1 MSDDVKLLKD
11 LKVSELKNEL
21 EIRDLVTSGVKS
33 VLADRLKNYLVENGL
48 DPETYDFNE
57 ENPDEDDEE
66 ESESENSKN
75 KDWNQFLKS
84 FFNNNWFCHIGK
96 KQIISHFPIRL

>member
-21 EIRDLVTSGVKS
+21 EIRDLITSGVKS

-48 DPETYDFNE
+48 DPESYDFNE
-57 ENPDEDDEE
+57 ENPDD
-66 ESESENSKN
+66 SENAEDPVKV
-75 KDWNQFLKS
+75 
-84 FFNNNWFCHIGK
+84 
-96 KQIISHFPIRL
+96 